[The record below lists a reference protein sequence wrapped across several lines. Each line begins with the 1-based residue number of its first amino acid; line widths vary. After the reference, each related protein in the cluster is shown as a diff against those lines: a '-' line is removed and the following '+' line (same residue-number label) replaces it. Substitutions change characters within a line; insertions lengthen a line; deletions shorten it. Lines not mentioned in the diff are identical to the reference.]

1 MMMRKSAV
9 EKLVWGAIGV
19 VALSLIMGV
28 GSMVTT
34 GWLGRELDR
43 TVNQITR
50 QQMLAGQISTAAADM
65 MAQARGLAFATVL
78 QQSDQARQAQGGYE
92 SAESRLQGLLGE
104 YQKLADVPP
113 QVKVLKEKSAVAH
126 KSYEGLVEKLAQTK
140 MDEALQMLNSELLP
154 SLTGVAGT
162 SKQLVEHQNRLLAG
176 VRSSAGDAQQRS
188 QLANV
193 ALLGAC
199 AVLGTFVVLTS
210 RKVQRQLTATVRALS
225 EEAKQLTN
233 AAGHVS
239 STSQSLAEMVTSQ
252 AASIDSA
259 AMSTSEIRNKTQQN
273 AENARSAAQRTDDSY
288 TRIQETNAALRDML
302 TAMSEIGA
310 SSKKISG
317 VIKVIDGIAF
327 QTNILSLNA
336 SVEAARAGAAGLGF
350 AVVADEVRGLAQRS
364 ADAARDTSALIE
376 ESLQRSK
383 QGKDKAD
390 EMARSIESV
399 TGSARAVKSLVEEV
413 RESCQTQESGIQ
425 QMVGAVNEMR
435 SLAQRLSAHAQ
446 EGMAAGQQL
455 AGQAQSVRSVVNSL
469 EDLVGRAG

>member
-1 MMMRKSAV
+1 MAKSAV
-9 EKLVWGAIGV
+9 QKLVLGAMGV
-19 VALSLIMGV
+19 VGLSVIMGAS
-28 GSMVTT
+28 SMVMT

-78 QQSDQARQAQGGYE
+78 QQADQARQAQGGYE
-92 SAESRLQGLLGE
+92 SAQGRLQSLLGD

-113 QVKVLKEKSAVAH
+113 QVRVLQEKSAGARR
-126 KSYEGLVEKLAQTK
+126 SYEGLVEKLGQTK

-154 SLTGVAGT
+154 SLNEVAANA
-162 SKQLVEHQNRLLAG
+162 KKLVEHQDRLLAG
-176 VRSSAGDAQQRS
+176 VRQSAGEAQQRS
-188 QLANV
+188 QGANILLLA
-193 ALLGAC
+193 AC
-199 AVLGTFVVLTS
+199 LVLGTFVVTTS
-210 RKVQRQLTATVRALS
+210 RRVQKQLAATVRALS
-225 EEAKQLTN
+225 DDASQLAN
-233 AAGHVS
+233 AAAHVS
-239 STSQSLAEMVTSQ
+239 STSQSLAEMVTAQ

-259 AMSTSEIRNKTQQN
+259 ATSTGEIRLKTQQN
-273 AENARSAAQRTDDSY
+273 AESARAAAQRTDDSY
-288 TRIQETNAALRDML
+288 GRIQETNAALGQML

-383 QGKDKAD
+383 LGKDKAD

-413 RESCQTQESGIQ
+413 RESCQSQEAGIQ
-425 QMVGAVNEMR
+425 QIVSAVGDMR
-435 SLAQRLSAHAQ
+435 TVAQRLSAHAQ

-455 AGQAQSVRSVVNSL
+455 SGQAQSVRGVVSSL
-469 EDLVGRAG
+469 EALVGRAG